1 MSTIDEFRSRTRE
14 TWAAG
19 DWDGFAKYV
28 APVGAVALERGLI
41 GPGMRLLDV
50 GTGSG
55 GNVAI
60 PAALAGARVVGADLT
75 PEMFPHARRRAAEAG
90 VEVEWVEADAQE
102 MPFADASFDRV
113 ISTFGAMFA
122 PDHARAAAEL
132 VRVCAPDGRIVMTT
146 WVNDGFIG
154 EMFKLTGSFMP
165 PAPPG
170 VEPPPLWGVPE
181 QSRRLS
187 RRPGSQARDRERDR
201 HVRVPVGR
209 GGRRALRRRLRSL
222 RRGAHGARAAA
233 ALGRV
238 PRRIRRSRAP
248 VQPGVRRKRSD
259 PVEVLRDHGRP
270 VATRSERSTI
280 LAAHEVAAARDGG
293 VLGGRGPV
301 RSTGA

>member
-181 QSRRLS
+181 HIEE
-187 RRPGSQARDRERDR
+187 AF
-201 HVRVPVGR
+201 
-209 GGRRALRRRLRSL
+209 
-222 RRGAHGARAAA
+222 AAA
-233 ALGRV
+233 GVKPAIASETVTFEFPSVEEAVERYAADFGPFVAARTVLEPQRRWDEFLG
-238 PRRIRRSRAP
+238 AF
-248 VQPGVRRKRSD
+248 GDLVRRFNPASD
-259 PVEVLRDHGRP
+259 GSAQIPSKYFVITVDR
-270 VATRSERSTI
+270 
-280 LAAHEVAAARDGG
+280 
-293 VLGGRGPV
+293 
-301 RSTGA
+301 